1 MPTIPWQ
8 YKTST
13 SRSLVAP
20 LKHLFLMFIKSFSD
34 VVWGERNL
42 SLIVSNSFAFR
53 TKNVANSMFLLQC
66 TYFSSVTIFRRMSCC
81 LRNTR
86 CLWRHLFVTPSSQ
99 HTPPWK
105 CMKSEN
111 TRWLQREIE
120 DSNIVRYALYV
131 LSMCLEIVTSINR
144 FSRLGKHR
152 IKATTLFRFNDM
164 WISRVFTD
172 WTTIDRLTTDK
183 ACVKHIS

>member
-20 LKHLFLMFIKSFSD
+20 LKRLFLTFIKSFSD

-66 TYFSSVTIFRRMSCC
+66 TYFSSVTVFRRMSCC

-86 CLWRHLFVTPSSQ
+86 CLWHHLFVTPSSR
-99 HTPPWK
+99 HTPPMHEEW
-105 CMKSEN
+105 EYLRT
-111 TRWLQREIE
+111 TRGKRGLQY
-120 DSNIVRYALYV
+120 STLCIVCAFNA
-131 LSMCLEIVTSINR
+131 SGNHFTSINK
-144 FSRLGKHR
+144 FSRLGKHL

-172 WTTIDRLTTDK
+172 WTAIDRLTTDK
-183 ACVKHIS
+183 ACTKHIS